1 MSNKAFRMIPFP
13 ENLSLIFFFICTT
26 SNAQLWYLNITTFYR
41 KFPIIVKC
49 YKLIQKF
56 RGIVTPINR
65 ILKPIF
71 DILYNIFRSMVFL
84 FLQYKHLTFCRITD
98 TCHIIIM
105 IQQYAHFMIACII
118 LSQAINAF
126 LKWSFGSISFVSCS
140 LIN

>member
-1 MSNKAFRMIPFP
+1 MSNKAFRMISFP

-26 SNAQLWYLNITTFYR
+26 SNAQLWYLNITAFYR
-41 KFPIIVKC
+41 KFLIIVKC
-49 YKLIQKF
+49 WKLIQKF
-56 RGIVTPINR
+56 RDIHR

-98 TCHIIIM
+98 ICYIIIM

-140 LIN
+140 FIN